1 MKKIFKSFLV
11 LMLAGLFSFITI
23 NVMATESTESTE
35 ENIEEKNG
43 EVYTYDDGVA
53 TGELILY
60 EDGTFNMTLFE
71 EGNVIEEGHGIYRV
85 EDEYIVLIT
94 VNGELNIVINKENM
108 TFDDYRPKI
117 EEDTEI
123 TYTSTI
129 VIKNCD
135 YGDILTDIENG
146 NIGDIVT
153 IYAKPYS
160 FCKLISISVNGA
172 ELFANEEGNYQF
184 VLVEGENVI
193 TGKFEIDSEQF
204 KEVAQLLADAK
215 DGNWEKIFSLEN
227 VITLIFAILS
237 TLMSSGFLI
246 TLLKYKKVESKT
258 STDIA
263 TSVSNKI
270 DENSSKAIVEF
281 LTNAIQPI
289 FDKID
294 GKMVGVEEVCKTLT
308 RCFILSQE
316 NTPESRLA
324 IINEL
329 TALQK
334 TNEELSAQ
342 VKAIIANEISKNE
355 EIQKSK
361 IKALEEL
368 ELKNKK
374 ISEDV
379 KNQDIEVQESED
391 VKGRY

>member
-1 MKKIFKSFLV
+1 MRKIFKSFLV
-11 LMLAGLFSFITI
+11 LMLVGLFSLITI
-23 NVMATESTESTE
+23 NVMATESTENTE
-35 ENIEEKNG
+35 ENVEEEKG
-43 EVYTYDDGVA
+43 EVYTYNDGVA
-53 TGELILY
+53 TGELTLY

-71 EGNVIEEGHGIYRV
+71 DGNIVTEGHGIYRV

-94 VNGELNIVINKENM
+94 TNGELKIVINKETM
-108 TFDDYRPKI
+108 TFDDYRP
-117 EEDTEI
+117 EPEPEPEI

-135 YGDILTDIENG
+135 YGDILTDIEKG
-146 NIGDIVT
+146 NVGDVVT
-153 IYAKPYS
+153 VYAKPYS
-160 FCKLISISVNGA
+160 FCRLISISVNGT
-172 ELFANEEGNYQF
+172 ELIANEEGNYQF

-237 TLMSSGFLI
+237 ALMSSGFLI

-263 TSVSNKI
+263 TSVSDKI

-294 GKMVGVEEVCKTLT
+294 GKMVGIEEVCKTLT

-355 EIQKSK
+355 EIQNSK
-361 IKALEEL
+361 IRAIEEL
-368 ELKNKK
+368 EKSNNELSNKTNNSNEKNDA
-374 ISEDV
+374 E
-379 KNQDIEVQESED
+379 
-391 VKGRY
+391 GRY